1 MTILYQE
8 AILETPEW
16 LGYLLLFCVISLIV
30 MMSLVLTDDFF
41 CIPLIINDIIIII
54 LLIILSIYKTP
65 TGKNKYEVIL
75 DNNYSAEDLYS
86 NYKVIEQR
94 GEIWVLEDK

>member
-16 LGYLLLFCVISLIV
+16 LGYLLLFCVISLV
-30 MMSLVLTDDFF
+30 TMMALALTDDFF
-41 CIPLIINDIIIII
+41 CIPLTIDGIIVII

-75 DNNYSAEDLYS
+75 DENYSAEKLYS
-86 NYKVIEQR
+86 NYAVIEQR